1 MKKINQCKFIAA
13 AFAVLA
19 LASCNYEEVNTNPFE
34 MTDKEGIMDGI
45 AMGGLVTAMEKS
57 VFPTGTQ
64 ADDTYPVND
73 YQNAY
78 NLSADSW
85 SGYIGVNNTFEGGNC
100 HLNYVIHDAWVKTTF
115 AQSYTNL
122 LDPWKKLTASAK
134 ENDTPELAALAQVL
148 KISGWHKVLE
158 SFGPIPYTQAGKATI
173 DVPFDSEEIV
183 YTEMLKDLAQ
193 AVEVLTPKAISG
205 VKVMPDYDLVFE
217 GDAMKWVKYAN
228 SLMLRLAMR
237 LRNVKPEL
245 AKQYVKLAVDH
256 SVGVMTDAGDAAGA
270 GSGAGI
276 VLRNPIY
283 WIADNY
289 NDARVGTSI
298 LAYLLG
304 YEDPRLSAYC
314 MEANSK
320 CTVAVPAFNGKNY
333 QAVPLGHTHTRS
345 NGESTEFD
353 SYYYYS
359 KPNIQGDTPLN
370 WMRASEAYFLRAE
383 AALYWGTE
391 YGKGEAEALYKQ
403 GIETSFQENGVT
415 GSVDAYMNSD
425 NKPAANK
432 VNSSKFGFDYPAP
445 SQVTAKFEGTQEE
458 KLEKIITQKYIAL
471 YPNGQ
476 EAWTEFRRTG
486 YPKLNPI
493 LPGGNRNS
501 NIDETRGMRRMSY
514 PVSFNGTDQSHEIY
528 QDALN
533 KLGGQGGPDSPATD
547 LWWAKK
553 N

>member
-1 MKKINQCKFIAA
+1 MKRIVLFRFFAA

-19 LASCNYEEVNTNPFE
+19 LASCNYEEINTNPFE
-34 MTDKEGIMDGI
+34 MTDEEGIMDGI
-45 AMGGLVTAMEKS
+45 AMGGLVTAMEKT

-64 ADDTYPVND
+64 ADDTDPVNA
-73 YQNAY
+73 YQTAY
-78 NLSADSW
+78 NLSADAW
-85 SGYIGVNNTFEGGNC
+85 SGYIGTNNTFEGGNC
-100 HLNYVIHDAWVKTTF
+100 HLNYVIVDKWVATTF
-115 AQSYTNL
+115 SNSYTNL
-122 LDPWKKLTASAK
+122 LDPWKKLTAYSD

-158 SFGPIPYTQAGKATI
+158 SFGPIPYTAAGKSTI
-173 DVPFDSEEIV
+173 DVPFDSEETV
-183 YTEMLKDLAQ
+183 YTEMLKDLAK

-205 VKVMPDYDLVFE
+205 IKIMPDYDLVFE
-217 GDAMKWVKYAN
+217 GDATKWVKYAN

-237 LRNVKPEL
+237 LRTVKPEL
-245 AKQYVKLAVDH
+245 AKEYVKLAVDH
-256 SVGVMTDAGDAAGA
+256 SIGVMTEAGDAAGA
-270 GSGAGI
+270 GPGAGI
-276 VLRNPIY
+276 ELRNPIF

-304 YEDPRLSAYC
+304 YKDPRLSAYC
-314 MEANSK
+314 EPANSE
-320 CTVAVPAFNGKNY
+320 CSVAVTAFDGNKY

-345 NGESTEFD
+345 NAESKEFD
-353 SYYYYS
+353 SYFYYS
-359 KPNIQGDTPLN
+359 KPNIQGKTPLN
-370 WMRASEAYFLRAE
+370 WMRASEVYFLRAE
-383 AALYWGTE
+383 AALYWGIE
-391 YGKGEAEALYKQ
+391 YGKGDAEALYKK

-415 GSVDAYMNSD
+415 GSVDSYMASG

-432 VNSSKFGFDYPAP
+432 VVSSKYGFEYPAP
-445 SQVTAKFEGTQEE
+445 SQTTAKFEGTSEE

-493 LPGGNRNS
+493 LPGGNNNS
-501 NIDETRGMRRMSY
+501 NIDVNRGIRRMVY
-514 PVSFNGTDQSHEIY
+514 PVSFNGTGTSHEIY
-528 QDALN
+528 LDAIS
-533 KLGGQGGPDSPATD
+533 KLKGDDKAETD

-553 N
+553 K